1 MNSAAA
7 TDHPAQTAQKKRAAP
22 TLPASGSPSEARPSS
37 RSLVELVSISKLDRN
52 LVLTNVIK
60 SLREYVPALL
70 PDWKTA
76 IRVAANTSRA
86 EPREPF
92 APYRGTQQQAK
103 LRPERR
109 QIRWELHTRRQ
120 IRLISHRRPPVNPN
134 LRCLVI
140 ALQRTRTA
148 PGWSATLT

>member
-1 MNSAAA
+1 MVFNKMLRAFAVGVVLLAICVAYLNSAAA
-7 TDHPAQTAQKKRAAP
+7 TDHRAQTAQKKRAAP

-86 EPREPF
+86 EPREP
-92 APYRGTQQQAK
+92 
-103 LRPERR
+103 
-109 QIRWELHTRRQ
+109 
-120 IRLISHRRPPVNPN
+120 
-134 LRCLVI
+134 LVS
-140 ALQRTRTA
+140 RE
-148 PGWSATLT
+148 